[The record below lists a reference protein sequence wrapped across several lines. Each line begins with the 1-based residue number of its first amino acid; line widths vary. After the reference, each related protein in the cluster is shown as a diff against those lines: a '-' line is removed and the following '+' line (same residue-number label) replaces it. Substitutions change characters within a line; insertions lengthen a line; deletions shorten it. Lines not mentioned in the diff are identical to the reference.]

1 MTTIYKIRLTL
12 AAVAHFLQSDA
23 GGESTYKLLMKL
35 IFRHC
40 DSLLPTVDQFPSDCD
55 VPSLVSLPNYVTLS
69 QFADL
74 THPNELNL
82 ENRGELSH
90 GSSRLKR
97 RGNSN

>member
-1 MTTIYKIRLTL
+1 M
-12 AAVAHFLQSDA
+12 
-23 GGESTYKLLMKL
+23 LLMKL
-35 IFRHC
+35 LFGHC
-40 DSLLPTVDQFPSDCD
+40 DSLLPTVDQFPCV
-55 VPSLVSLPNYVTLS
+55 VPTLVSLPNYVTLS